1 MKEVNPKQ
9 QIHKEWLEVKAAR
22 EKAWRHIDKNPCYPY
37 RKRLVQEWNELVEK
51 EAELYKQLT
60 K

>member
-1 MKEVNPKQ
+1 MKEVNPKKK
-9 QIHKEWLEVKAAR
+9 IHEDWLEVKAAR
-22 EKAWRHIDKNPCYPY
+22 DEARRRIDEEPGHPY
-37 RKRLVQEWNELVEK
+37 RKRLVQEWNELFEK

>member
-9 QIHKEWLEVKAAR
+9 QIQKEWLEVKAAR
-22 EKAWRHIDKNPCYPY
+22 VKTEKTLDEEPGHPY
-37 RKRLVQEWNELVEK
+37 RRRLVQEWNELLEK